1 MATADVRINIQGDAS
16 SFTSAVKSANTA
28 LDKTTDKADALGA
41 ALSKGADKFDDM
53 GRGAV
58 KMRGAL
64 SSLSPEAAGVAG
76 AIDDAADAVEG
87 FGIATG
93 LSTATLGAAAVALG
107 VAFMAYKVLTEEQDR
122 SAAVTASVNQANME
136 LESVYKTE
144 RDAVLALKIA
154 TGQLTDEQGALVA
167 MQQTAMEAFRENT
180 KATRAQITSLR
191 EEQLS
196 MTTAVVDG
204 LQEWG
209 AKWGY
214 VGAIQTAALDA
225 LTTDSEEL
233 QQEIDALTGVVDK
246 ATASTVN
253 TVKAQREAVKA
264 TKDRTKAVKEQKE
277 ALQEENDLATKNTK
291 IYHDA
296 LGKIDAMSFSLK
308 KNKTDVE
315 NLSDAYHA
323 NLEAIKA
330 AETEAL
336 AVVTGNADAEYTAR
350 HAALLK
356 SAEAYDAFYR
366 DVDALR
372 EASEA
377 KAEEAALAGAKLR
390 EDMADKEAAERAKEF
405 QRQLEEFTDVSAAI
419 EAIGQGGVGGVF
431 ADVGAQ
437 ITSAAGEARKLSQEL
452 AAGDVSAADFADKID
467 DLGRAVATSL
477 VQTVGDGLG
486 SVFQARF
493 DDLAKLATDAA
504 AIAATASS
512 EVIRFQEEIE
522 ASQLAQQ
529 EAAGLTGKALLRAY
543 ELGVVGVDDLSDA
556 QESQIE
562 KALKGEEAAAEKK
575 QKAANKAAN
584 NAFLATQASA
594 GSQAAILTLLAVS
607 QALASVPPPFNIP
620 VAGLALAA
628 GIAQEAAILS
638 AEPPSFR
645 RGGTALP
652 DERRVVAQVED
663 GEALQVTSRQGVAK
677 AASDAHNAGMS
688 APGARGDVRLVL
700 NGRDIGRMIEAGVE
714 SARGRQAVTT
724 SAARGRAPRRA
735 A

>member
-1 MATADVRINIQGDAS
+1 MATADVKVAITGDAS
-16 SFTSAVKSANTA
+16 GFISAAKAAEAELGKIAKASEDAAKAQSEQAKAADEAAKA
-28 LDKTTDKADALGA
+28 LVQQTKAADKAARATEALTDIAIQQASEEEQLTYALEKKRKEIWELASVSGDAAAAERALVAVEKGHADALDALRKSQDKATQATEEA
-41 ALSKGADKFDDM
+41 ARAAKDAGTKVESLDDKMDKA

-64 SSLSPEAAGVAG
+64 SQVSPEAAELAG
-76 AIDDAADAVEG
+76 LIDDGADAFEG
-87 FGIATG
+87 FG
-93 LSTATLGAAAVALG
+93 AVAGLLG
-107 VAFMAYKVLTEEQDR
+107 PVIVGLGIGLAGTVVLYKSLTEEQER
-122 SAAVTASVNQANME
+122 SERITASVNQANME

-225 LTTDSEEL
+225 LTTDSEEYE
-233 QQEIDALTGVVDK
+233 QQIDALTGVVDK

-277 ALQEENDLATKNTK
+277 ALEEV
-291 IYHDA
+291 
-296 LGKIDAMSFSLK
+296 G
-308 KNKTDVE
+308 E
-315 NLSDAYHA
+315 
-323 NLEAIKA
+323 
-330 AETEAL
+330 
-336 AVVTGNADAEYTAR
+336 
-350 HAALLK
+350 
-356 SAEAYDAFYR
+356 
-366 DVDALR
+366 
-372 EASEA
+372 
-377 KAEEAALAGAKLR
+377 
-390 EDMADKEAAERAKEF
+390 
-405 QRQLEEFTDVSAAI
+405 VS
-419 EAIGQGGVGGVF
+419 VY
-431 ADVGAQ
+431 
-437 ITSAAGEARKLSQEL
+437 
-452 AAGDVSAADFADKID
+452 
-467 DLGRAVATSL
+467 TSL
-477 VQTVGDGLG
+477 VAARTAYDELIALAEKQTAADVAETDARVRAEREAAQELIDIGDSMLAEVTSATKQAQVEVLNASESIAG
-486 SVFQARF
+486 SVSDLTGLALDAAVSQAEATQDALAATEERLVGIR
-493 DDLAKLATDAA
+493 DLMAGLNTDTVDAADLAGKALVDAYKSGEVA
-504 AIAATASS
+504 AEDLSAAQKSAIAATLKA
-512 EVIRFQEEIE
+512 EEDALVAKQTRQEK
-522 ASQLAQQ
+522 QLEQEKKIALRLFRIQQALQIAQS
-529 EAAGLTGKALLRAY
+529 
-543 ELGVVGVDDLSDA
+543 VGS
-556 QESQIE
+556 
-562 KALKGEEAAAEKK
+562 AAAFIL
-575 QKAANKAAN
+575 QGGAQ
-584 NAFLATQASA
+584 L
-594 GSQAAILTLLAVS
+594 GIPGAI
-607 QALASVPPPFNIP
+607 
-620 VAGLALAA
+620 AA
-628 GIAQEAAILS
+628 GIAAAAQVTAIAA

-677 AASDAHNAGMS
+677 ANSDAHNAGLS

-700 NGRDIGRMIEAGVE
+700 NGRDIGRMIEAGVQ
-714 SARGRQAVTT
+714 SAKGRQAVTT

>member
-246 ATASTVN
+246 ATAATVG

-277 ALQEENDLATKNTK
+277 ALEEVGEVDVYTSIVAARTAYDELVALAKKQTAADVAETDARVRAEREAAQELIDIGDSMLAEVTSATKQAQVEVLNASESIAGSISDLTGLALDAAVSQAEATQDALAATEERLVGIRDLMAGLNTDTVDAADLAGK
-291 IYHDA
+291 A
-296 LGKIDAMSFSLK
+296 L
-308 KNKTDVE
+308 V
-315 NLSDAYHA
+315 DAYKSG
-323 NLEAIKA
+323 EVA
-330 AETEAL
+330 AEDL
-336 AVVTGNADAEYTAR
+336 
-350 HAALLK
+350 
-356 SAEAYDAFYR
+356 
-366 DVDALR
+366 
-372 EASEA
+372 
-377 KAEEAALAGAKLR
+377 
-390 EDMADKEAAERAKEF
+390 
-405 QRQLEEFTDVSAAI
+405 SAA
-419 EAIGQGGVGGVF
+419 QK
-431 ADVGAQ
+431 
-437 ITSAAGEARKLSQEL
+437 S
-452 AAGDVSAADFADKID
+452 
-467 DLGRAVATSL
+467 
-477 VQTVGDGLG
+477 
-486 SVFQARF
+486 
-493 DDLAKLATDAA
+493 
-504 AIAATASS
+504 AIAATLKA
-512 EVIRFQEEIE
+512 EEDALVAKQTRQEK
-522 ASQLAQQ
+522 QLEQEKKIALRLFRIQQALQIAQS
-529 EAAGLTGKALLRAY
+529 
-543 ELGVVGVDDLSDA
+543 VGS
-556 QESQIE
+556 
-562 KALKGEEAAAEKK
+562 AAAFIL
-575 QKAANKAAN
+575 QGGAQ
-584 NAFLATQASA
+584 L
-594 GSQAAILTLLAVS
+594 GIPGAI
-607 QALASVPPPFNIP
+607 
-620 VAGLALAA
+620 AA
-628 GIAQEAAILS
+628 GIAAAAQVTAIAA

-688 APGARGDVRLVL
+688 APGGRGDVRLVL

>member
-277 ALQEENDLATKNTK
+277 ALEEVGEVDVYTSIVAARTAYDELVALAKKQTAADVAETDARVRAEREAAQELIDIGDSMLAEVTSATKQAQVEVLNASESIAGSISDLTGLALDAAVSQAEATQDALAATEERLVGIRDLMAGLNTDTVDAADLAGK
-291 IYHDA
+291 A
-296 LGKIDAMSFSLK
+296 L
-308 KNKTDVE
+308 V
-315 NLSDAYHA
+315 DAYKSG
-323 NLEAIKA
+323 EVA
-330 AETEAL
+330 AEDL
-336 AVVTGNADAEYTAR
+336 
-350 HAALLK
+350 
-356 SAEAYDAFYR
+356 
-366 DVDALR
+366 
-372 EASEA
+372 
-377 KAEEAALAGAKLR
+377 
-390 EDMADKEAAERAKEF
+390 
-405 QRQLEEFTDVSAAI
+405 SAA
-419 EAIGQGGVGGVF
+419 QK
-431 ADVGAQ
+431 
-437 ITSAAGEARKLSQEL
+437 S
-452 AAGDVSAADFADKID
+452 
-467 DLGRAVATSL
+467 
-477 VQTVGDGLG
+477 
-486 SVFQARF
+486 
-493 DDLAKLATDAA
+493 
-504 AIAATASS
+504 AIAATLKA
-512 EVIRFQEEIE
+512 EEDALVAKQTRQEK
-522 ASQLAQQ
+522 QLEQEKKIALRLFRIQQALQIAQS
-529 EAAGLTGKALLRAY
+529 
-543 ELGVVGVDDLSDA
+543 VGS
-556 QESQIE
+556 
-562 KALKGEEAAAEKK
+562 AAAFIL
-575 QKAANKAAN
+575 QGGAQ
-584 NAFLATQASA
+584 L
-594 GSQAAILTLLAVS
+594 GIPGAI
-607 QALASVPPPFNIP
+607 
-620 VAGLALAA
+620 AA
-628 GIAQEAAILS
+628 GIAAAAQVTAIAA